1 MEVGQDTSAF
11 AATPPTTMPGTR
23 TLQPDY
29 TGPRLFGA
37 PVGDFS
43 VFQTL
48 LVTVA
53 IGAAAFFV
61 GTFAGILGLAVLG
74 IARHHMLDF
83 SLSYRWIGLPFGLL
97 MMFVTGLYLG
107 SILIRRVTRG

>member
-1 MEVGQDTSAF
+1 MEVGQNTSAF
-11 AATPPTTMPGTR
+11 AAAPPNIMPGTR
-23 TLQPDY
+23 IIQPDY

-37 PVGDFS
+37 PIGDFS
-43 VFQTL
+43 AFQTV

-53 IGAAAFFV
+53 VGAAAFFA

-83 SLSYRWIGLPFGLL
+83 SLSYRWIGLPFGVLT
-97 MMFVTGLYLG
+97 MFVTGLYLG
-107 SILIRRVTRG
+107 SILIRRVTRR